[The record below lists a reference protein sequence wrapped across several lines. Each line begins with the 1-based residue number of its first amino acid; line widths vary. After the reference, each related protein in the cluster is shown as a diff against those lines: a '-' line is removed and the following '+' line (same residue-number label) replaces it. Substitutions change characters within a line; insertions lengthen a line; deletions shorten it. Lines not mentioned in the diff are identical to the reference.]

1 MKSIFSALPAG
12 AGIAATPARPP
23 RHPGSAAFPAVR
35 RNPLVLALCA
45 ALPLAFA
52 ASAWAQ
58 TTAVPDSDPTAVT
71 AATEDTV
78 ATPDGGDETGEGDA
92 AAATATLAD
101 DEGPGI
107 ESVEA
112 AERYFQVNGDPDGG
126 DDALA
131 LGDYATAIGAGS
143 LALGAESLALG
154 HLSTAIGD
162 FSTAIGYGTSSGG
175 TSALAIGGYAVLP
188 EYNAGSAPMIEMVT
202 SANGENATAV
212 GPGASADGLAALA
225 LGAGAEAS
233 GPISIAMGL
242 RAQAVGGFSM
252 ALGAWSYADGLGATA
267 MGVAS
272 RAEGESSTAVG
283 AGATADGYG
292 ATAFGQGSYASQD
305 STAVGSVARAEGLLS
320 TAIGPGSEATGYIAT
335 ALGGGSRAY
344 GDFSIATGFQAFSRG
359 SGSVAIGEYAE
370 TGGYLPKEPP
380 DEEPGPCWICPPE
393 EDGPLAVGPLGDG
406 ITQPADAVNAVAMG
420 HHAQAWADRS
430 LAIGEYAAAFT
441 ENSVALGAGSHAD
454 RDNVVSVG
462 AAAEWRASDGTMHA
476 AVQRQIVN
484 VAAGTQGHDA
494 VNVAQLGQ
502 FAPVLGGG
510 ATLVDGVLSLPT
522 YGIQGQNYT
531 DIGSAFTA
539 IDSRL
544 SSLQTA
550 IDGIEP
556 VPGPSG
562 PPGPPGPQG
571 PEGPPGPGGSG
582 GIAYDDDGKSALTLE
597 GEGGT
602 RVRNVAD
609 GTAASDAVNKRQ
621 MDAGDA
627 AALDSARDYAD
638 TASTRT
644 LSSAKAYTDQRFTAL
659 NDDFLRLEQNVGR
672 RLDQQ
677 DRRIDKI
684 GAMST
689 AMMSMSI
696 NAANSRSPRGRIA
709 VGAGW
714 QGGESAL
721 SVGYSK
727 AIGDRASFSLG
738 GAFTSDESSAGI
750 GIGFDL

>member
-1 MKSIFSALPAG
+1 MKSIFLSPPA
-12 AGIAATPARPP
+12 ATGIAVARQ
-23 RHPGSAAFPAVR
+23 PGSGSFFPAAS

-45 ALPLAFA
+45 TLPLAFA

-58 TTAVPDSDPTAVT
+58 TAPGDFDPAAKASTAGRAGETPAALDGTDDGAST
-71 AATEDTV
+71 AAE
-78 ATPDGGDETGEGDA
+78 PDADA
-92 AAATATLAD
+92 
-101 DEGPGI
+101 GI
-107 ESVEA
+107 ESADA

-188 EYNAGSAPMIEMVT
+188 EYNSNSAPLIEMVT
-202 SANGENATAV
+202 SANGENATAI
-212 GPGASADGLAALA
+212 GPGASADGATALA

-233 GPISIAMGL
+233 GHITTAIGL
-242 RAQAVGGFSM
+242 RAQATGGFST
-252 ALGAWSYADGLGATA
+252 AVGPWSVADGLGATA
-267 MGVAS
+267 MGVA
-272 RAEGESSTAVG
+272 AKALEEDATAVG
-283 AGATADGYG
+283 AGSTALDFGSTAFGAGSFAERGGTAIGNVATAYAIHSVAVGTGSSADGY
-292 ATAFGQGSYASQD
+292 FG
-305 STAVGSVARAEGLLS
+305 V
-320 TAIGPGSEATGYIAT
+320 
-335 ALGGGSRAY
+335 ALGGGSRNY
-344 GDFSIATGFQAFSRG
+344 GDYSIAAGFQASSRG
-359 SGSVAIGEYAE
+359 TGSVAIGEYAE

-380 DEEPGPCWICPPE
+380 DDDEPCWICPPE
-393 EDGPLAVGPLGDG
+393 EGGPMAGTLDG
-406 ITQPADAVNAVAMG
+406 IDTPADAVNAVAMG
-420 HHAQAWADRS
+420 HRAQAWADRS
-430 LAIGEYAAAFT
+430 VAIGEYAAAFT

-462 AAAEWRASDGTMHA
+462 AGAEWRASDGTLHA
-476 AVQRQIVN
+476 AIRRQIVN
-484 VAAGTQGHDA
+484 VAAGTQDHDA

-510 ATLVDGVLSLPT
+510 AAIVDGVLRLPA
-522 YGIQGQNYT
+522 YSIQGQSYA
-531 DIGSAFTA
+531 DIGSTFAA
-539 IDSRL
+539 IDGRL
-544 SSLQTA
+544 SSLQSA

-556 VPGPSG
+556 VPG

-571 PEGPPGPGGSG
+571 PEGPAGND
-582 GIAYDDDGKSALTLE
+582 GIGYDDDGKATLTLE

-609 GTAASDAVNKRQ
+609 GVAGTDAVNKRQ

-627 AALDSARDYAD
+627 ATLDSAREYTDA
-638 TASTRT
+638 ASTRT
-644 LSSAKAYTDQRFTAL
+644 LSSAKAYTDQRFQAL
-659 NDDFLRLEQNVGR
+659 NDDFLRLEENVGQ

-689 AMMSMSI
+689 AMMNMSI
-696 NAANSRSPRGRIA
+696 NAANSRSPRGRVA

-721 SVGYSK
+721 SLGYSK
-727 AIGDRASFSLG
+727 AIGNRASISLG
-738 GAFTSDESSAGI
+738 GAFTSDESSAGVGF
-750 GIGFDL
+750 GIDL

>member
-1 MKSIFSALPAG
+1 MKSILSAPPAA
-12 AGIAATPARPP
+12 AGIAAAAARQP
-23 RHPGSAAFPAVR
+23 RPSGSDPFLAGR
-35 RNPLVLALCA
+35 RTLVLAMCA

-58 TTAVPDSDPTAVT
+58 PVAGDPGP
-71 AATEDTV
+71 AAKSLAEPV
-78 ATPDGGDETGEGDA
+78 AETPDGPDGTGDTDA
-92 AAATATLAD
+92 ATLTDAD
-101 DEGPGI
+101 I
-107 ESVEA
+107 ESIEA
-112 AERYFQVNGDPDGG
+112 AERYFQANGDPDGG

-131 LGDYATAIGAGS
+131 LGDYATAVGAGS

-154 HLSTAIGD
+154 HLSTAVGD

-188 EYNAGSAPMIEMVT
+188 EYNSGSAPMIEMVT

-233 GPISIAMGL
+233 GPISVAMGL
-242 RAQAVGGFSM
+242 RAQAVGGFST

-283 AGATADGYG
+283 AGANADGYG
-292 ATAFGQGSYASQD
+292 ATAFGQGSFASQD

-320 TAIGPGSEATGYIAT
+320 TAIGPGSEAIGYLSA
-335 ALGGGSRAY
+335 ALGGGSHAY
-344 GDFSIATGFQAFSRG
+344 GDFSVATGFQAASRG

-380 DEEPGPCWICPPE
+380 DEDPGGPCWICPPE
-393 EDGPLAVGPLGDG
+393 EDGPMAASPLGDG
-406 ITQPADAVNAVAMG
+406 VTQPADAVNAVAVG

-430 LAIGEYAAAFT
+430 LAIGEYAAAFA

-462 AAAEWRASDGTMHA
+462 AGAEWRASDGTLHA
-476 AVQRQIVN
+476 AMQRQIIN
-484 VAAGTQGHDA
+484 VAAGTQDHDA

-510 ATLVDGVLSLPT
+510 ATLVDGVLGLPT
-522 YGIQGQNYT
+522 YRIQGQDYF
-531 DIGSAFTA
+531 DIGSTFSA

-544 SSLQTA
+544 SGLQDA
-550 IDGIEP
+550 IDGTEP
-556 VPGPSG
+556 V
-562 PPGPPGPQG
+562 PGPPGPQG
-571 PEGPPGPGGSG
+571 PQGPQGPAGSG
-582 GIAYDDDGKSALTLE
+582 GGIDYDDDGKSTLTLE

-609 GTAASDAVNKRQ
+609 GTAATDAVNKRQ

-627 AALDSARDYAD
+627 ATLDSARDYTD
-638 TASTRT
+638 VASTRT

-727 AIGDRASFSLG
+727 AIGNRASFSLG
-738 GAFTSDESSAGI
+738 GAFTNDESSAGI
-750 GIGFDL
+750 GFGLDL